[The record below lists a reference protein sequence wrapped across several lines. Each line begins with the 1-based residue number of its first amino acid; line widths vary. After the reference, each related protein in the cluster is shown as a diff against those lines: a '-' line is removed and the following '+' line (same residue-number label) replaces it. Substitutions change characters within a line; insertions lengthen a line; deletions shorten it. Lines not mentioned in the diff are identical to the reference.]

1 MIEIVA
7 RAISGDDEVTQ
18 RHIASARRAIEA
30 MQSAS
35 PTMRQVGGA
44 FFDNDDA
51 SLNGRSAMAVYT
63 AMIGAALAICA
74 PAAESPDSIETAYSD
89 QRSAPRMS

>member
-7 RAISGDDEVTQ
+7 RAISGGDQVTH
-18 RHIASARRAIEA
+18 RDIASARRAIEA
-30 MQSAS
+30 MQSPS

-51 SLNGRSAMAVYT
+51 SLNGRSAIAVYT

-74 PAAESPDSIETAYSD
+74 PAAQSQDSVETAYSD
-89 QRSAPRMS
+89 QRSASRML